1 MENRCAQSRG
11 YDGAA
16 TTHARLRTDINV
28 GGGGPVSDDPF
39 RLDGKVAVVTGGGR
53 GIGVMIARG
62 LLTAGATVYLCSRK
76 AAELDAAEQ
85 TLSALGPVS
94 SITADLSSGNGIEIL
109 RSQLSDREPAIH
121 ALFNNAGASWGAAF
135 ADFPESGF
143 DKVFSVNVKGVFLL
157 TQALLPLLIA
167 GATVDDPARVVNT
180 GSVDGLRAPLSGMN
194 NFSYSASKAAVHMLT
209 RHLAGELAPRVL
221 ANAIAPGLFEPKM
234 TATLL
239 TAGADAIGA
248 QLPLGRIGRP
258 DDIAGIAIFLAS
270 PASAYITGAVI
281 PVDGGLSTT
290 R

>member
-1 MENRCAQSRG
+1 
-11 YDGAA
+11 
-16 TTHARLRTDINV
+16 
-28 GGGGPVSDDPF
+28 VSDDPF

-53 GIGVMIARG
+53 GIGLMIARG

-76 AAELDAAEQ
+76 AAELDAAVQ
-85 TLSALGPVS
+85 TLSALGPVR
-94 SITADLSSGNGIEIL
+94 SITADLSTSNGIDIV
-109 RSQLSDREPAIH
+109 RSQLSDREAAIH
-121 ALFNNAGASWGAAF
+121 ALFNNAGASWGAPF

-157 TQALLPLLIA
+157 TQALLPLLTT
-167 GATVDDPARVVNT
+167 GAPM
-180 GSVDGLRAPLSGMN
+180 SGVN

-221 ANAIAPGLFEPKM
+221 VNAIAPGLFESKM

-258 DDIAGIAIFLAS
+258 DDIAGIAVFLAS